1 MIMVN
6 YKLLIKNIWKNELSN
21 SGLDV
26 TVNDVENYVNQYNKT
41 MQGKNGEKAKEN
53 LVAFKKEVEKQQQK
67 NSTSTSN
74 RDACD
79 AITVTGFAHTTA
91 TSRAMVA
98 LGVSGPVGWGVAAGM
113 EALYAGESIACNHA

>member
-1 MIMVN
+1 MVKKRKKIQQLLKK
-6 YKLLIKNIWKNELSN
+6 KLKN
-21 SGLDV
+21 
-26 TVNDVENYVNQYNKT
+26 NK
-41 MQGKNGEKAKEN
+41 
-53 LVAFKKEVEKQQQK
+53 K

-91 TSRAMVA
+91 TSRAMVT

-113 EALYAGESIACNHA
+113 GALYAGESIACNHAQVKR

>member
-1 MIMVN
+1 M
-6 YKLLIKNIWKNELSN
+6 
-21 SGLDV
+21 
-26 TVNDVENYVNQYNKT
+26 NQYNKT
-41 MQGKNGEKAKEN
+41 MQGKNGKKAKEN
-53 LVAFKKEVEKQQQK
+53 LVAFKKEVEKQQK

-98 LGVSGPVGWGVAAGM
+98 LGVSGPVGWGFAAGM
-113 EALYAGESIACNHA
+113 GALYAGESIACNHA

>member
-1 MIMVN
+1 M
-6 YKLLIKNIWKNELSN
+6 
-21 SGLDV
+21 
-26 TVNDVENYVNQYNKT
+26 NQYNKT

-53 LVAFKKEVEKQQQK
+53 LVAFKKKLKTTTK

-98 LGVSGPVGWGVAAGM
+98 LGVSGPVG
-113 EALYAGESIACNHA
+113 